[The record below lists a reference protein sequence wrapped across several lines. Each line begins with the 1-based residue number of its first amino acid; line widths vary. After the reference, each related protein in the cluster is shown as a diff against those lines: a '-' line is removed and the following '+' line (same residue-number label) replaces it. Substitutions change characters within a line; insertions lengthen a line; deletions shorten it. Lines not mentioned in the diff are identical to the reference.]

1 MLLGRCPVRSPQSSH
16 RGLQIGDVLVHLD
29 IAQMFD
35 RVLPDVGILTGFVG
49 RAPQHAGGGQVTGVR
64 GHLSRQD
71 LQKGG
76 LL

>member
-1 MLLGRCPVRSPQSSH
+1 
-16 RGLQIGDVLVHLD
+16 
-29 IAQMFD
+29 MFD
-35 RVLPDVGILTGFVG
+35 RVLPDVGILVTGFVG